1 MFVLKLTEE
10 AMSLLSGIIAF
21 SGRLFEDK
29 VEPTTDVL
37 LVLFDEAKG
46 LDRGFIFIN
55 GF

>member
-1 MFVLKLTEE
+1 MLKLTDE
-10 AMSLLSGIIAF
+10 AMSLLSGIIALN
-21 SGRLFEDK
+21 SGRLFEDR

-46 LDRGFIFIN
+46 LDRGFIFTK